1 MEKSTKTILSG
12 VRELYDQLVW
22 THKVHEKC
30 ADRYKSY
37 DDRFKIAQ
45 IVLSVL
51 LAAGGVSAIT
61 EYVSDMW
68 KMWIGILV
76 AILSFALTMINS
88 FLKNRNYAQ
97 WSVDHAD
104 IAKKL
109 WSCRVRTLAIL
120 ADAQAGKLTDE
131 DIIQKRD
138 AMIEEWS
145 RINEKAPRT
154 SPEDYETAKKALKE
168 NGEMS
173 CPEQEIDALLPKE
186 LRWSTDTQAE
196 HEH

>member
-1 MEKSTKTILSG
+1 M
-12 VRELYDQLVW
+12 
-22 THKVHEKC
+22 
-30 ADRYKSY
+30 
-37 DDRFKIAQ
+37 
-45 IVLSVL
+45 
-51 LAAGGVSAIT
+51 
-61 EYVSDMW
+61 
-68 KMWIGILV
+68 
-76 AILSFALTMINS
+76 
-88 FLKNRNYAQ
+88 
-97 WSVDHAD
+97 
-104 IAKKL
+104 
-109 WSCRVRTLAIL
+109 L

-186 LRWSTDTQAE
+186 LRWSEEDKQ
-196 HEH
+196 

>member
-1 MEKSTKTILSG
+1 MEKSTKTILSN

-37 DDRFKIAQ
+37 DDQFKIAQ

-51 LAAGGVSAIT
+51 LATGGISAIT
-61 EYVSDMW
+61 EYVPDAW
-68 KMWIGILV
+68 KMWIGLLV

-131 DIIQKRD
+131 DIMQKRD

-186 LRWSTDTQAE
+186 LRWSEEDKQ
-196 HEH
+196 

>member
-30 ADRYKSY
+30 ADRYKRY
-37 DDRFKIAQ
+37 DDSFKIAQ

-51 LAAGGVSAIT
+51 LAAGGISAIT
-61 EYVSDMW
+61 EYVPDMW

-154 SPEDYETAKKALKE
+154 NPEDYETAKKALKE

-186 LRWSTDTQAE
+186 LRWSEEDQQ
-196 HEH
+196 